1 MNTSTVEH
9 VQQIVKSSEPDAAR
23 VDEESR
29 AKRAHARHAILE
41 GGLPI
46 HLLHYLDTADS
57 TP

>member
-1 MNTSTVEH
+1 MSASTAER
-9 VQQIVKSSEPDAAR
+9 VQQIVKCSEPDAAR